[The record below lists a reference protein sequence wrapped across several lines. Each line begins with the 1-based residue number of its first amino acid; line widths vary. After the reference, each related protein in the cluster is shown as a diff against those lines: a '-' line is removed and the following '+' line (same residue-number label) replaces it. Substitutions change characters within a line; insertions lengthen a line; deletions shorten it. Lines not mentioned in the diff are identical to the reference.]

1 MRSSKTPCIIQT
13 FSTSFS
19 LCQPFP
25 QRQTSVQTV
34 DKMTHLAAKFQNQ
47 RGRAKVR
54 RLVER
59 NQVVQQQFACLLAWK
74 KGSQVPRAA
83 ARFALIITW
92 QVASCR
98 YSKAVA
104 ERDCTYA
111 VSKDAFSK
119 TTPMEHALCG
129 SRITD
134 SAVMRQFHTLDRPGV
149 QIIKMMCLELQQV
162 PPTRWARPEVFHC
175 QVPEKRH
182 QQLTGTLS

>member
-1 MRSSKTPCIIQT
+1 MRSSKMPCIIQT

-47 RGRAKVR
+47 KEKAKVR
-54 RLVER
+54 KLVER
-59 NQVVQQQFACLLAWK
+59 NLVVPQQFACLLAWK
-74 KGSQVPRAA
+74 TGSQVPRAA

-92 QVASCR
+92 QGASCQ
-98 YSKAVA
+98 YSRAGA
-104 ERDCTYA
+104 EKDCTYV
-111 VSKDAFSK
+111 VSKAAFSR

-134 SAVMRQFHTLDRPGV
+134 SAVMRWFHTLDRPGA
-149 QIIKMMCLELQQV
+149 QIIKMMWLGLQQV
-162 PPTRWARPEVFHC
+162 PPTRWA
-175 QVPEKRH
+175 
-182 QQLTGTLS
+182 